1 MEKIQE
7 IIIRKN
13 FRNVATIIDKHGNV
27 EELSDGKPDIQEVIK
42 GVADLNKTGIVIYD
56 IQTGISREGV
66 TKIRNSHDTFG
77 LYVNH
82 EWVYTPNTAIPSL
95 PEVNFL
101 PFKSDSWILGEFIVK
116 EKTGKYIPKRFL
128 KSQKLLDTFSGDDEI
143 LKKLLVLDPSQRAYS
158 WELVKEEQSGCII
171 S

>member
-13 FRNVATIIDKHGNV
+13 FRNVATIIDKYGNV

-42 GVADLNKTGIVIYD
+42 GVADLNKHGIVLFD
-56 IQTGISREGV
+56 IQTGVSREGV

-77 LYVNH
+77 LYVNDTW
-82 EWVYTPNTAIPSL
+82 EYSPNTTVPSL
-95 PEVNFL
+95 PEVNFV

-116 EKTGKYIPKRFL
+116 ERTGKYIPKRFL

-143 LKKLLVLDPSQRAYS
+143 LKKLLVIDPSQRSYA
-158 WELVKEEQSGCII
+158 WELVKEEPSVCII